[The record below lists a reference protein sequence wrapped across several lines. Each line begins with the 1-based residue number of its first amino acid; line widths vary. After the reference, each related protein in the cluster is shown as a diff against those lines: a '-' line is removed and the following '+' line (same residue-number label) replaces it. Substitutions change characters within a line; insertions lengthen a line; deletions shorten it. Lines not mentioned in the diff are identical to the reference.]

1 MQLVMLYVKGN
12 QKGSIVVMIM
22 MQMMIMMI
30 LIIIDV
36 FDHANHNDD
45 VMLINVSSPCY

>member
-22 MQMMIMMI
+22 MQMMI
-30 LIIIDV
+30 IDD